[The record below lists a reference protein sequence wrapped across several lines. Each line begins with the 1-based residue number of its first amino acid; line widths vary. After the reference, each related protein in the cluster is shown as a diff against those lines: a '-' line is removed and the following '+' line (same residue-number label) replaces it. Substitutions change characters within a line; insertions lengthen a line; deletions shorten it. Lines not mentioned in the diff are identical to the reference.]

1 MCYLAVDII
10 RIKMKIDDSLDVFA
24 VHGVGGMIGTVLCAW
39 LMQSQLGGVGLDE
52 GKSVMDHI
60 KIQGY
65 GVFVTG
71 LWTIVVTFLILKI
84 ISMFSDLRVTED
96 EELEGLD
103 TSLHGESGYNN

>member
-1 MCYLAVDII
+1 
-10 RIKMKIDDSLDVFA
+10 
-24 VHGVGGMIGTVLCAW
+24 
-39 LMQSQLGGVGLDE
+39 MQSQLGGVGLDE

-96 EELEGLD
+96 EELKDLIRLYTGKVD
-103 TSLHGESGYNN
+103 ITTKSFHSLWINK

>member
-1 MCYLAVDII
+1 
-10 RIKMKIDDSLDVFA
+10 
-24 VHGVGGMIGTVLCAW
+24 
-39 LMQSQLGGVGLDE
+39 MQSQLGGVGLDE
-52 GKSVMDHI
+52 GNSVMDHL

-71 LWTIVVTFLILKI
+71 LWTIVMTFLILKT

>member
-1 MCYLAVDII
+1 
-10 RIKMKIDDSLDVFA
+10 
-24 VHGVGGMIGTVLCAW
+24 
-39 LMQSQLGGVGLDE
+39 
-52 GKSVMDHI
+52 MDHL

-71 LWTIVVTFLILKI
+71 LWTIVMTFLILKT

>member
-1 MCYLAVDII
+1 
-10 RIKMKIDDSLDVFA
+10 
-24 VHGVGGMIGTVLCAW
+24 
-39 LMQSQLGGVGLDE
+39 
-52 GKSVMDHI
+52 MDHL

-71 LWTIVVTFLILKI
+71 LWTIVITFLILKT

-103 TSLHGESGYNN
+103 TSLHGESGYNS